1 MEGSMSSIFNNKDL
15 EEFRAIWKEEFNEDI
30 SLDQAQTEAES
41 LVCTVYD
48 MRKIYLRSL
57 RKSKQDTADKST

>member
-1 MEGSMSSIFNNKDL
+1 MSSIFTSKDL

-30 SLDQAQTEAES
+30 SLDQAQAEAES
-41 LVCTVYD
+41 LVRTVYD

-57 RKSKQDTADKST
+57 RKSKQDTADKSI

>member
-1 MEGSMSSIFNNKDL
+1 MQSIFTHQEL
-15 EEFRAIWKEEFNEDI
+15 EDFRAIWKEEFNKEI
-30 SLDQAQTEAES
+30 SLDRAQAEAES
-41 LVCTVYD
+41 LLRTVYD